1 MRRAQVHDSN
11 SAERRRPIGA
21 APLDLY
27 DYAAQAAERTARP
40 VRADSHRIA
49 VTDDWADIVPVT
61 DAEVRI
67 VEAHFG
73 DVLDALFGPLP

>member
-1 MRRAQVHDSN
+1 M
-11 SAERRRPIGA
+11 GA

-27 DYAAQAAERTARP
+27 DYAARAAERAARP
-40 VRADSHRIA
+40 SRPDPDPIA
-49 VTDDWADIVPVT
+49 VIDDWPDIVPVT

-67 VEAHFG
+67 IEAHFG